1 MNKLRPLALLC
12 SGRVSRSPLTRLAQ
26 LGANLTW
33 VKSNSYRVASRA
45 VNAIGAGVPV
55 ASVAEMA
62 GASVWLV
69 SVPDAELKDAL
80 AELRGAGVDWKRRSL
95 LILSAEADS
104 AVAGDFRGRG
114 AAVASFCPID
124 DQQSRFVAEGESD
137 AVRTIRALVGD
148 SHRNKVV
155 QIRTGA
161 KAKYLAGARAATKD
175 VMPLIAKAL
184 DCFQAA
190 GIPNTDAKAIT
201 DALMGGAMRLYFRAG
216 RRALQPR
223 TVKS

>member
-45 VNAIGAGVPV
+45 VNALGAGVPV

-62 GASVWLV
+62 RASVWLV
-69 SVPDAELKDAL
+69 SVPDAELRQTL
-80 AELRGAGVDWKRRSL
+80 AELRSAGVDWKRRCL
-95 LILSAEADS
+95 LILSPEADS

-124 DQQSRFVAEGESD
+124 EQQSRFVAEGESD
-137 AVRTIRALVGD
+137 AVRAIRDLVGD
-148 SHRNKVV
+148 TRRNKVV
-155 QIRTGA
+155 EIRKGA

-175 VMPLIAKAL
+175 VLPLIAEAL

-190 GIPNTDAKAIT
+190 GISNADAKAI
-201 DALMGGAMRLYFRAG
+201 AESLMGGSMRLYFRAG
-216 RRALQPR
+216 RRTLESRAV
-223 TVKS
+223 VK